1 MNKHL
6 NKLNLEVTDLETQ
19 VGRASVEA
27 PSGQCFLQL
36 STQVGCGNNQD
47 HLVSL
52 RRSSQS
58 VACGIAPAQ
67 PSWLLRPFS
76 VFPVTVA
83 DRDGRLKPGWESRVT
98 VWAGWLLPTLAVAP
112 AAFLQAG
119 SGVLASVDILLPS
132 SVASSCVCI

>member
-1 MNKHL
+1 MNKRL

-58 VACGIAPAQ
+58 VACGIAPAR
-67 PSWLLRPFS
+67 PSWLLRPSS

-83 DRDGRLKPGWESRVT
+83 DRDGRLKPGALQGGSPELQCGR
-98 VWAGWLLPTLAVAP
+98 AGSFPLLLWLLLRFCRQAP
-112 AAFLQAG
+112 VFLH
-119 SGVLASVDILLPS
+119 L
-132 SVASSCVCI
+132 